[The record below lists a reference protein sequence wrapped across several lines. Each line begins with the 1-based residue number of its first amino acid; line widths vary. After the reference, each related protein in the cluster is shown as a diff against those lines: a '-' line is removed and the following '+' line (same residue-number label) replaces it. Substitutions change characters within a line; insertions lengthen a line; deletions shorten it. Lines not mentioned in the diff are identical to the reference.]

1 LEVRTRTEMLEV
13 KNLMVF
19 FENSWLSMISVW
31 SSRNRWVL
39 GSNSAGK
46 TTLMN
51 MISGLMI
58 DIKRKEDRR
67 GGERITIL
75 GEVRFEGED
84 ITNTEPDK
92 RVKKGIVLSRERH
105 PIFPD
110 SSVEENLRIAAY
122 LRRDSEIKKTF
133 DFVYSVFFHLKDIKK
148 RKAGFCSGGEQQML
162 SIGMALMTKP
172 RLLLMD
178 EPLLGLS
185 PVLQRDLRRAIKQ
198 IRGEGVT
205 ILVTEQFARPLLPI
219 IDRGYVI
226 ENGIPVLFGTG
237 KELMDNPEVKAAYFG
252 LGPQPFPSQW
262 EMEIEGFLECRKSI
276 NDKPVGS
283 IYEQFEKVCGII

>member
-1 LEVRTRTEMLEV
+1 MLEV
-13 KNLMVF
+13 KNLLVF
-19 FENSWLSMISVW
+19 FENSLAINDISLEVKKGEIVG
-31 SSRNRWVL
+31 VL

-51 MISGLMI
+51 TISGLMI

-67 GGERITIL
+67 GGERITVL
-75 GEVRFEGED
+75 GEITFEGKD
-84 ITNTEPDK
+84 IMQTEPDE
-92 RVKKGIVLSRERH
+92 RVKRGIVLSRERH

-110 SSVEENLRIAAY
+110 SSVDENLRIAAY
-122 LRRDSEIKKTF
+122 LRKDSGIKKTF
-133 DFVYSVFFHLKDIKK
+133 DFVYSVFFHLKEINK

-162 SIGMALMTKP
+162 AIGMALMTNP

-226 ENGIPVLFGTG
+226 ENGILVLFGTG
-237 KELMDNPEVKAAYFG
+237 QELMSNPEVKAAYFG
-252 LGPQPFPSQW
+252 
-262 EMEIEGFLECRKSI
+262 
-276 NDKPVGS
+276 V
-283 IYEQFEKVCGII
+283 

>member
-1 LEVRTRTEMLEV
+1 MLEV
-13 KNLMVF
+13 KNLLVF
-19 FENSWLSMISVW
+19 FENSLALNDLSLEVRKGEIVG
-31 SSRNRWVL
+31 VL

-51 MISGLMI
+51 TISGLMI

-67 GGERITIL
+67 GGERITLL

-84 ITNTEPDK
+84 ITKTEPDE

-110 SSVEENLRIAAY
+110 SSVEENLRIATY

-133 DFVYSVFFHLKDIKK
+133 DFVYSVFFHLKEINK

-185 PVLQRDLRRAIKQ
+185 PVLQRDLRRAVKQ
-198 IRGEGVT
+198 IRGEEMT

-226 ENGIPVLFGTG
+226 ENGILVLFGTG
-237 KELMDNPEVKAAYFG
+237 QELMNNPEVKAAYFG
-252 LGPQPFPSQW
+252 
-262 EMEIEGFLECRKSI
+262 
-276 NDKPVGS
+276 V
-283 IYEQFEKVCGII
+283 

>member
-1 LEVRTRTEMLEV
+1 MLEV

-19 FENSWLSMISVW
+19 FENALAINNLSLEVHKEEIVG
-31 SSRNRWVL
+31 VL

-51 MISGLMI
+51 TISGLMI
-58 DIKRKEDRR
+58 DIKKKEDRR
-67 GGERITIL
+67 GGERITVL

-105 PIFPD
+105 PIFQD
-110 SSVEENLRIAAY
+110 STVDENLKIAAY
-122 LRRDSEIKKTF
+122 LRRDSGIKKTLE
-133 DFVYSVFFHLKDIKK
+133 FVYTVFFHLEEIKK

-162 SIGMALMTKP
+162 AIGMALMTKP

-185 PVLQRDLRRAIKQ
+185 PLLQHDLARAIKQ

-205 ILVTEQFARPLLPI
+205 ILITEQFARPLLPV

-226 ENGIPVLFGTG
+226 ENGIPVLSGTG
-237 KELMDNPEVKAAYFG
+237 QELMDNPEVKAAYFG
-252 LGPQPFPSQW
+252 
-262 EMEIEGFLECRKSI
+262 
-276 NDKPVGS
+276 V
-283 IYEQFEKVCGII
+283 

>member
-1 LEVRTRTEMLEV
+1 MLEV

-19 FENSWLSMISVW
+19 FENSLALNDLSLEVRKEEIVGI
-31 SSRNRWVL
+31 L

-51 MISGLMI
+51 TISGLMI

-67 GGERITIL
+67 GGERITLL

-84 ITNTEPDK
+84 ITNTEPDQ

-105 PIFPD
+105 PIFQD
-110 SSVEENLRIAAY
+110 STVEENLKIAAY
-122 LRRDSEIKKTF
+122 LRRDSQIKKTSE
-133 DFVYSVFFHLKDIKK
+133 FVYTVFFHLKEIKK

-162 SIGMALMTKP
+162 AIGMALMTKP

-185 PVLQRDLRRAIKQ
+185 PLLQRDLARAIKQ

-205 ILVTEQFARPLLPI
+205 LMVTEQFARPLLPI

-237 KELMDNPEVKAAYFG
+237 QELMDNPEVKAAYFG
-252 LGPQPFPSQW
+252 
-262 EMEIEGFLECRKSI
+262 
-276 NDKPVGS
+276 V
-283 IYEQFEKVCGII
+283 

>member
-1 LEVRTRTEMLEV
+1 MLEV

-19 FENSWLSMISVW
+19 FENALAINDLSLEVHQGEIVG
-31 SSRNRWVL
+31 VL

-51 MISGLMI
+51 TLSGLII
-58 DIKRKEDRR
+58 DMKKKEDRR
-67 GGERITIL
+67 GGERITVL
-75 GEVRFEGED
+75 GEIRYEGQE
-84 ITNTEPDK
+84 ITLTEPYE
-92 RVKKGIVLSRERH
+92 RVKRGIVLSRERH

-110 SSVEENLRIAAY
+110 SSVEENLKIASV
-122 LRRDSEIKKTF
+122 LRRDQEIRKSM
-133 DFVYSVFFHLKDIKK
+133 DFVYQIFSHLKEIRK

-185 PVLQRDLRRAIKQ
+185 PILQKDLIRATKQ
-198 IRGEGVT
+198 IRKEGVT
-205 ILVTEQFARPLLPI
+205 VLVTEQFARPLLPA

-226 ENGIPVLFGTG
+226 ENGILILFGTG
-237 KELMDNPEVKAAYFG
+237 RELMENPEVKAAYFG
-252 LGPQPFPSQW
+252 
-262 EMEIEGFLECRKSI
+262 
-276 NDKPVGS
+276 V
-283 IYEQFEKVCGII
+283 